1 MSLPTVAII
10 GLSVAGVVLLG
21 GGGAYLFT
29 RKRKD
34 EDEFADPVGK
44 PASKSFFQ
52 GQGNSTYDKISAG
65 YILGGKKKTVK
76 KKTVKKRQ
84 HGKKKK

>member
-21 GGGAYLFT
+21 GGTYLFT
-29 RKRKD
+29 RKSKD

-44 PASKSFFQ
+44 LVSQKRD
-52 GQGNSTYDKISAG
+52 NSTYDKNSAG
-65 YILGGKKKTVK
+65 YILGGKKKTI
-76 KKTVKKRQ
+76 KKRQ
-84 HGKKKK
+84 HSKKKK